1 MPAKSP
7 KMHNLEVAR
16 IFFEMAD
23 ILEMQQEPWKPQ
35 AYRYAAK
42 TITAMTEDIENI
54 YKKKGMKGLEDIP
67 GVGKNIANKIV
78 EYLKTGKIHAHEKL
92 KASISAKVSEL
103 MEIPGIGPKK
113 IKKLNLML
121 GIKTIKDLEK
131 AIKAHKIAKLPGF
144 GKKSEEEILKGLTM
158 KKEKRRP
165 LEEVLPF
172 ANHII
177 EQLKRAKVVERIDV
191 AGSIR
196 RRKETVRDIDILVAS
211 KQPSRVM
218 EVFTS
223 LPEVSRVLAKG
234 PTKSTVILKNGI
246 QADVRVVPRSSY
258 GAALMYFTGSK
269 EYNIRLREIAIKKGF
284 KLSEYGLFDRASG
297 KFVAGASEEEV
308 YKKLGLRYLKPEQRE
323 G

>member
-1 MPAKSP
+1 MPAKSA

-23 ILEMQQEPWKPQ
+23 ILEMQNEPWKPQ
-35 AYRYAAK
+35 AYRRAAK
-42 TITAMTEDIENI
+42 IIAAMAEDVEDI
-54 YKKKGMKGLEDIP
+54 YRKKGLKGLEDLP
-67 GVGKNIANKIV
+67 GVGENMANKIV
-78 EYLKTGKIHAHEKL
+78 EYLNTGKIHAHEKL

-113 IKKLNLML
+113 IKKLNLLL

-131 AIKAHKIAKLPGF
+131 AIKEHKIAKLPGF
-144 GKKSEEEILKGLTM
+144 GEKSEQDIAKGLTM

-165 LEEVLPF
+165 LEEVLPV
-172 ANHII
+172 ADHII
-177 EQLKRAKVVERIDV
+177 EQLKKSRAVEKIDV

-196 RRKETVRDIDILVAS
+196 RRKETVRDIDILVIS
-211 KQPSRVM
+211 KNPEKVM
-218 EVFTS
+218 EIFTT
-223 LPEVSRVLAKG
+223 LPEVARVLAKG
-234 PTKSTVILKNGI
+234 KTKSAVILKSGI
-246 QADVRVVPRSSY
+246 QADVRVVDKKCY

-269 EYNIRLREIAIKKGF
+269 EHNIRLREIAIRKGF

-308 YKKLGLRYLKPEQRE
+308 YKKLGLKFVKPEERE